1 MGEGT
6 ENRRVISF
14 QEAVDFAYEALEEIE
29 GLPNEVDRLAA
40 MVLHFCDNRDDT
52 SLLSVIRAA
61 ETQALSYDAL
71 SQAAGLILERGQVL
85 PSPLAVWTGRRLADQ
100 VERPK
105 IPARFKR
112 GWPGENQERDL
123 VIYDLVAAF
132 RDFGLTATRNDE
144 NKTNGLSGCDAVAKA
159 MSKRDLTPNTFRG
172 VKAVYLRVKQE
183 YAAGKRPGLGV
194 SVTSKLVKDTIR
206 K

>member
-1 MGEGT
+1 MGDAS
-6 ENRRVISF
+6 ENRRVITY
-14 QEAVDFAYEALEEIE
+14 QEAVDFAYEALEEVSTF
-29 GLPNEVDRLAA
+29 PDEVERLAA
-40 MVLHFCDNRDDT
+40 SVLHFCENGDDA
-52 SLLSVIRAA
+52 SLQAVIRAA

-71 SQAAGLILERGQVL
+71 SQAAGLILERGEPL
-85 PSPLAVWTGRRLADQ
+85 PSPLAVWTGRRLSEQ
-100 VERPK
+100 IERPK

-123 VIYDLVAAF
+123 VIYDLVTTF

-144 NKTNGLSGCDAVAKA
+144 NKTNGLSGCDAVAEA

-194 SVTSKLVKDTIR
+194 SVTNELVKDTIR